1 MLNSLKK
8 FDSKLCEQRRHKKTL
23 KFLKASLNKNSKIF
37 DLGIPNKLSS
47 LLKEN
52 TYQVDNTK
60 GEDLD
65 TSTLKSNLKSYDAIT
80 AFEILE
86 HLINPYNILNQIKCK
101 KLFATVPLKLWFNKS
116 YRNMSDERD
125 QHYHEFEDWQF
136 DWLLKKSGWKI
147 IRKEKWRNPSI
158 MPGFRPILRSF
169 YKRYYAIEAEKIN

>member
-1 MLNSLKK
+1 MKKVKLK
-8 FDSKLCEQRRHKKTL
+8 
-23 KFLKASLNKNSKIF
+23 
-37 DLGIPNKLSS
+37 
-47 LLKEN
+47 
-52 TYQVDNTK
+52 
-60 GEDLD
+60 
-65 TSTLKSNLKSYDAIT
+65 
-80 AFEILE
+80 ILE

-116 YRNMSDERD
+116 YRNMNDERD

-158 MPGFRPILRSF
+158 IPGFRPILRCF

>member
-1 MLNSLKK
+1 MFNALKK
-8 FDSKLCEQRRHKKTL
+8 FDRKKCEKRRHKKTL
-23 KFLKASLNKNSKIF
+23 NFLKTSLKKNSKIF

-47 LLKEN
+47 LLIEN
-52 TYQVDNTK
+52 KYHVDNTK

-65 TSTLKSNLKSYDAIT
+65 IIKLKSNLKSYDAIT

-86 HLINPYNILNQIKCK
+86 HLINPYNILTQIKCK

-116 YRNMSDERD
+116 YRNINDERD

-147 IRKEKWRNPSI
+147 IRKEKWKNKSI
-158 MPGFRPILRSF
+158 LPGFRPILRNF
-169 YKRYYAIEAEKIN
+169 YNRYYAIEAEKIY

>member
-1 MLNSLKK
+1 MFNSLKK

-23 KFLKASLNKNSKIF
+23 KFLKASLKDNSKIF
-37 DLGIPNKLSS
+37 DLGIPNKFSS

-52 TYQVDNTK
+52 TYHVDNTK

-65 TSTLKSNLKSYDAIT
+65 TATLKSNLKSYDAIT

-101 KLFATVPLKLWFNKS
+101 KLFATVHLKLWFNKS
-116 YRNMSDERD
+116 YRNMNDERD

-147 IRKEKWRNPSI
+147 IRKEKWRNPSK
-158 MPGFRPILRSF
+158 L
-169 YKRYYAIEAEKIN
+169 AIFMKNCG